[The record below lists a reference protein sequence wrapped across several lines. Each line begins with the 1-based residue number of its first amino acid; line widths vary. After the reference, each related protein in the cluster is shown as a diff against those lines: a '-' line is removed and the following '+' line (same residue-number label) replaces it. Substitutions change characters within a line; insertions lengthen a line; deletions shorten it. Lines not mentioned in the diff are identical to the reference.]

1 MAKIDLSIIIVSYN
15 TQKLVDK
22 LLASIK
28 AAEKGNYK
36 IEIILVDNASNDGS
50 VEMVKKRYS
59 QVNILVNPKNI
70 GFAAANN
77 KGMRNAKGRLVL
89 LLNSD
94 TQIEKDTLIKMIDFI
109 DKNSRYQAA
118 TCRIEL
124 VDGRL
129 DPACHRGFPSPWAAF
144 TYFAKFEKVLPGSK
158 IFGQYHQGWK
168 DLTKVHQVE
177 VISGAF
183 FLVSRKIIEKVGL
196 LDESFFMYGED
207 IDWCLRIKKAGF
219 RIGFVPYTKIIHVKG
234 KSGRNKDSEQKEAKM
249 LVNQHF
255 WGTMKLFYKKHY
267 ADQYPKPLM
276 WLIIKMINWKAR

>member
-15 TQKLVDK
+15 TQKLVGK
-22 LLASIK
+22 LLGSIK
-28 AAEKGNYK
+28 AAEKGDYR
-36 IEIILVDNASNDGS
+36 IEIILVDNASNDGTVGMLKKKYS
-50 VEMVKKRYS
+50 EVK
-59 QVNILVNPKNI
+59 VLVNQKNI

-94 TQIEKDTLIKMIDFI
+94 TQIEKDTLVKMIEFI

-118 TCRIEL
+118 TCRVEL
-124 VDGRL
+124 ADGRL
-129 DPACHRGFPSPWAAF
+129 DPACHRGFPSLWAAF
-144 TYFAKFEKVLPGSK
+144 SYFAKLERVFPGSK
-158 IFGQYHQGWK
+158 LFGQYHQGWK
-168 DLTKVHQVE
+168 NLTKVHQIE

-196 LDESFFMYGED
+196 LDEGFFMYGED

-219 RIGFVPYTKIIHVKG
+219 RIAFVPYTKIIHVKG
-234 KSGRNKDSEQKEAKM
+234 QSGRSKDGEQKEVKEK
-249 LVNQHF
+249 VNKHF

-267 ADQYPKPLM
+267 TNQYPKPLM
-276 WLIIKMINWKAR
+276 WLIIKMINWKTR

>member
-15 TQKLVDK
+15 TQKLVDE
-22 LLASIK
+22 LLGSIT
-28 AAEKGNYK
+28 AAKKGDYR
-36 IEIILVDNASNDGS
+36 IEIILVDNDSNDGS
-50 VEMVKKRYS
+50 VAMVKKRYP
-59 QVNILVNPKNI
+59 QVKILVNQINL

-94 TQIEKDTLIKMIDFI
+94 TQVEKDTLVKMIDFI
-109 DKNSRYQAA
+109 DTNSRYQAA
-118 TCRIEL
+118 TCRVEL
-124 VDGRL
+124 ADGRL

-144 TYFAKFEKVLPGSK
+144 SYFAKLEKVFPRSK

-196 LDESFFMYGED
+196 LDEGFFMYGED
-207 IDWCLRIKKAGF
+207 VDWCLRIKKAGF
-219 RIGFVPYTKIIHVKG
+219 RIGFAPNTKIIHVKG
-234 KSGRNKDSEQKEAKM
+234 KSGRSKDSEQKEVKDQ
-249 LVNQHF
+249 VTKHF
-255 WGTMKLFYKKHY
+255 WGAMKLFYKKHY
-267 ADQYPKPLM
+267 TDQYPKPLM
-276 WLIIKMINWKAR
+276 WLIIKIIDRKLK

>member
-15 TQKLVDK
+15 TQKLVDE
-22 LLASIK
+22 LLGSIT
-28 AAEKGNYK
+28 AAKKGDYR
-36 IEIILVDNASNDGS
+36 IEIILVDNDSNDGS
-50 VEMVKKRYS
+50 VAMVKKRYP
-59 QVNILVNPKNI
+59 QVKILVNQINL

-94 TQIEKDTLIKMIDFI
+94 TQVEKDTLVKMIDFI
-109 DKNSRYQAA
+109 DTNSRYQAA
-118 TCRIEL
+118 TCRVEL
-124 VDGRL
+124 ADGRL

-144 TYFAKFEKVLPGSK
+144 SYFAKLEKVFPRSK

-196 LDESFFMYGED
+196 LDEGFFMYGED
-207 IDWCLRIKKAGF
+207 VDWCLRIKKQGF
-219 RIGFVPYTKIIHVKG
+219 G
-234 KSGRNKDSEQKEAKM
+234 
-249 LVNQHF
+249 
-255 WGTMKLFYKKHY
+255 
-267 ADQYPKPLM
+267 
-276 WLIIKMINWKAR
+276 